1 MSSYY
6 GCSFFRTQNLKPESV
21 GTAIPYMA
29 TYKIPLLSYS
39 ISEGEDP
46 VRTHTIIPNKMKCE
60 R

>member
-29 TYKIPLLSYS
+29 TYKIPLLPFFN
-39 ISEGEDP
+39 EGEDP
-46 VRTHTIIPNKMKCE
+46 VRTHTIIPNK
-60 R
+60 

>member
-21 GTAIPYMA
+21 EAVISYMA
-29 TYKIPLLSYS
+29 TYKIPLLPFFN
-39 ISEGEDP
+39 EGEDP